1 MLRLTFLLACFL
13 TLWTTSVSAQGSDAV
28 LKVQNEPLPQVLRQL
43 ELKTDYRFLYINDDL
58 KGYTFSGDL
67 TLKDI
72 NSTMT
77 QLLQGK
83 PLGYTVNQQYITI
96 TKQGAQSAN
105 GTYILH
111 GKVVDENG
119 DDLPSVNIRVQGTK
133 NYAVTGMDGTYTIQ
147 VHSGDVL
154 RFSFIGY
161 REEIAAV

>member
-1 MLRLTFLLACFL
+1 MSKMLRLTFLLACFL
-13 TLWTTSVSAQGSDAV
+13 TLWTTSVTAQGSDAV

-77 QLLQGK
+77 QLLAGK

-96 TKQGAQSAN
+96 TCVMIA
-105 GTYILH
+105 
-111 GKVVDENG
+111 VVVIAF
-119 DDLPSVNIRVQGTK
+119 SVFFSLIVISFLYFCNK
-133 NYAVTGMDGTYTIQ
+133 NDST
-147 VHSGDVL
+147 L
-154 RFSFIGY
+154 K
-161 REEIAAV
+161 